1 MGIRGMRAFL
11 AVVLVS
17 SSALAEPAPGVGT
30 GAGSAAGPAALGTAA
45 REQGSHYDPA
55 DRGGYSGIVI
65 VPAPMPDALPY
76 PRGMVVAPPD
86 TGDRMANV
94 LTRPWTWSTR
104 SLWQRLGDGAGA
116 LWDALA
122 PQHL

>member
-1 MGIRGMRAFL
+1 MRALL
-11 AVVLVS
+11 AVMWLS
-17 SSALAEPAPGVGT
+17 ASALADPGSGS
-30 GAGSAAGPAALGTAA
+30 GSNSAAGSAALAPASRESGP
-45 REQGSHYDPA
+45 HYDPA
-55 DRGGYSGIVI
+55 DHGGFSGIVI
-65 VPAPMPDALPY
+65 VPAPIQDALPY

-104 SLWQRLGDGAGA
+104 SLWQRLGDGASA
-116 LWDALA
+116 IWDALT

>member
-1 MGIRGMRAFL
+1 MRALLAMAFL
-11 AVVLVS
+11 S
-17 SSALAEPAPGVGT
+17 SSAVAEPVPGVGSGT
-30 GAGSAAGPAALGTAA
+30 GSAAGPAVPATTA

-55 DRGGYSGIVI
+55 DHGGFSGIVI

-76 PRGMVVAPPD
+76 PRGMVIAPPD

-116 LWDALA
+116 IWSALV